1 MKKLLPYLTGA
12 MFGLFILGVFV
23 AVVSISFSGLGHIFP
38 DNIFNQAIGLVL
50 FDFAALTWFLVFVSG
65 CKSTMQYVWSAL
77 GFVIGLLGVLG
88 LAGMEVGISSGWL
101 VAAEVTRPL
110 SYIFIGV
117 LLSHLTLIYLHHG
130 SAPEIETAI
139 SLGIEMARIKAEGMR
154 QAELQMQQS
163 AASMGSVIRGR
174 LVGDALREMNMS
186 PEHIIDLPALPVEM
200 PAAQPTAGGFQF
212 PFSFK
217 WPWQKDQANPNDLTQ
232 AVPAELP
239 RQYPAESPAPV
250 LVPCKREGC
259 KEMVGVGGKHYPY
272 CSLDCEVSDIDSTV
286 GRMKARV
293 TQMYQEVG
301 LPVSAADLSPAPA
314 YHPPFPDGIAA
325 PAPIGMNSHAPAG
338 AREVRNDGGGAAPTA
353 DPFPSEVPQ
362 LDDGV

>member
-101 VAAEVTRPL
+101 VADEVTRPL

-117 LLSHLTLIYLHHG
+117 LLGHLTLIYLHHG
-130 SAPEIETAI
+130 SAPEIEAAI
-139 SLGIEMARIKAEGMR
+139 SLGIEKARIQAEGMR
-154 QAELQMQQS
+154 QAEQQLQQS
-163 AASMGSVIRGR
+163 GAQLGSVIRGR
-174 LVGDALREMNMS
+174 LVGETLRDLNMS
-186 PEHIIDLPALPVEM
+186 SDHIIDLKALPVEM
-200 PAAQPTAGGFQF
+200 PAAEPTAGGFQF
-212 PFSFK
+212 PFPIK
-217 WPWQKDQANPNDLTQ
+217 WPWQKDKANPNDLTR

-239 RQYPAESPAPV
+239 RQYPADVAAPAPAPAV
-250 LVPCKREGC
+250 
-259 KEMVGVGGKHYPY
+259 
-272 CSLDCEVSDIDSTV
+272 D
-286 GRMKARV
+286 
-293 TQMYQEVG
+293 
-301 LPVSAADLSPAPA
+301 LPPAPA

-325 PAPIGMNSHAPAG
+325 PAPIGMTAHAPAG
-338 AREVRNDGGGAAPTA
+338 AREVRNDGGDAAPTA
-353 DPFPSEVPQ
+353 APFREGELPW
-362 LDDGV
+362 LDDGHQGQPD

>member
-139 SLGIEMARIKAEGMR
+139 SLGIEKARIQAEGMR
-154 QAELQMQQS
+154 QAELQMQHS

-186 PEHIIDLPALPVEM
+186 PEHIIDLKALPVEM

-212 PFSFK
+212 PFK
-217 WPWQKDQANPNDLTQ
+217 WPWQKDQANPNDLTR

-239 RQYPAESPAPV
+239 RQYPADV
-250 LVPCKREGC
+250 
-259 KEMVGVGGKHYPY
+259 
-272 CSLDCEVSDIDSTV
+272 
-286 GRMKARV
+286 
-293 TQMYQEVG
+293 
-301 LPVSAADLSPAPA
+301 
-314 YHPPFPDGIAA
+314 AA
-325 PAPIGMNSHAPAG
+325 PAPAPVASRAEPVNGGPTYHPIGMTAHAPAG
-338 AREVRNDGGGAAPTA
+338 TREVRDGGDAASTA
-353 DPFPSEVPQ
+353 DPFLSEVPQ
-362 LDDGV
+362 LDDGVQGSGEPLHD